1 MQEGDGLGDAQE
13 GMEDAEGQLG
23 QGNPGGATDGQQRA
37 LDGLGRAAEGMAQE
51 LQRQLGQGNEP
62 GEGEGDGPGLGQPGQ
77 GTRGRADNRPDPLGR
92 PQAQNRRDFEDNSR
106 LNDNDALRGS
116 VEGLSERAERVLREL
131 RRRLGE
137 FERPREE
144 LDYLE
149 RLLRQR

>member
-1 MQEGDGLGDAQE
+1 MEDADEGMGDAQ
-13 GMEDAEGQLG
+13 GQLG
-23 QGNPGGATDGQQRA
+23 QGNPGNATEGQQRA

-62 GEGEGDGPGLGQPGQ
+62 GEGEDGPGPGQPGQ
-77 GTRGRADNRPDPLGR
+77 GTRGRAENRFDPLGR
-92 PQAQNRRDFEDNSR
+92 PQANNRRDFEDSTR
-106 LNDNDALRGS
+106 LNDENLQGTI
-116 VEGLSERAERVLREL
+116 EGTISERAERVLREL